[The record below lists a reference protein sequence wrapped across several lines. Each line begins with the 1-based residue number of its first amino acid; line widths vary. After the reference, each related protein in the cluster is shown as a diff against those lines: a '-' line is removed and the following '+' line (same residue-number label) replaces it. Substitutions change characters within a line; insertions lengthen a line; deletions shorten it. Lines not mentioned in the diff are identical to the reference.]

1 MSRRRS
7 ASETPFLANV
17 ASYVRARPSSAAVHV
32 AVRSGTTI
40 TGLRRPRFEIIFSF
54 LGKMVSSSF
63 KHLNQLKP
71 YLPYILVL
79 LLVGALFCVLGYC
92 AHTGLFSSHS
102 FAQGFENPTGKF
114 VMYYADWCPHCQTAK
129 PEMKNLG
136 SIQTIGEKKVSI
148 EMVEEKDIPDAV
160 KPTISGYPTIQLQNA
175 DGSLKA
181 EYSGDRT
188 TAGFLAFLKQNA

>member
-1 MSRRRS
+1 M
-7 ASETPFLANV
+7 A
-17 ASYVRARPSSAAVHV
+17 
-32 AVRSGTTI
+32 
-40 TGLRRPRFEIIFSF
+40 
-54 LGKMVSSSF
+54 SSSF

-71 YLPYILVL
+71 YLPYIFVL
-79 LLVGALFCVLGYC
+79 LLVGALFCTLGHCYNRGVFTKYGLL
-92 AHTGLFSSHS
+92 HTRVQ
-102 FAQGFENPTGKF
+102 AFENPTGKF

>member
-1 MSRRRS
+1 
-7 ASETPFLANV
+7 
-17 ASYVRARPSSAAVHV
+17 
-32 AVRSGTTI
+32 
-40 TGLRRPRFEIIFSF
+40 
-54 LGKMVSSSF
+54 MVSSSF

-71 YLPYILVL
+71 YLPYIVVL

-92 AHTGLFSSHS
+92 AHTGVFSSHS
-102 FAQGFENPTGKF
+102 VLFGSIQGFENNNQKF

-129 PEMKNLG
+129 PELKNLG
-136 SIQTIGEKKVSI
+136 SIQTIGDKKVAI
-148 EMVEEKDIPDAV
+148 AMIEEKDIPDAV

-188 TAGFLAFLKQNA
+188 TAGFLEFLKQNA

>member
-1 MSRRRS
+1 
-7 ASETPFLANV
+7 
-17 ASYVRARPSSAAVHV
+17 
-32 AVRSGTTI
+32 
-40 TGLRRPRFEIIFSF
+40 
-54 LGKMVSSSF
+54 MVSSSF

-71 YLPYILVL
+71 YLPYIVVL

-92 AHTGLFSSHS
+92 AHTGVFTSRS
-102 FAQGFENPTGKF
+102 FTLSVQGFENPTGKF

-136 SIQTIGEKKVSI
+136 SIQTIGGKKVAI
-148 EMVEEKDIPDAV
+148 AMVEEKDIPAEI

-188 TAGFLAFLKQNA
+188 TAGFLEFLKQNA